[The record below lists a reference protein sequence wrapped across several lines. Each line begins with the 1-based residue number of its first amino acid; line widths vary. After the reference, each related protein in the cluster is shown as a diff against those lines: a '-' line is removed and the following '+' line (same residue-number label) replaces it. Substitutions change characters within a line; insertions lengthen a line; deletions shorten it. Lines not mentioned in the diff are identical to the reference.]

1 MTCITWQANDLIL
14 WLVFNHADAALAFF
28 MLIFIELFS
37 VDMPQNICTCGH
49 PVCIWSSCSSES
61 SQEGWSKAEYERGKR
76 AAFDQ
81 WNVANHDLGKH
92 DPCDIAAWSIGKL
105 RVAGIIVGE
114 IEYIS
119 IDEPSTMNDI
129 K

>member
-1 MTCITWQANDLIL
+1 
-14 WLVFNHADAALAFF
+14 

-37 VDMPQNICTCGH
+37 VDMSHNVGTCGH
-49 PVCIWSSCSSES
+49 PVRIWSSCSSES
-61 SQEGWSKAEYERGKR
+61 SQEGWSEAEYERGKR

-92 DPCDIAAWSIGKL
+92 DPGEIAAFTIGKL
-105 RVAGIIVGE
+105 RIACIIVGE

-119 IDEPSTMNDI
+119 IYEPAAMNDI